1 MSTSHVITTTQLIK
15 NHPIR
20 WFLSLL
26 VLLITGSGCSR
37 SLNQNQIDSVAVA
50 LSDSLAKVTVATDIS
65 LTLYE
70 ANRAAVYLTA
80 PIASTYERENGAT
93 ETLFSGGVLVTLIDS
108 TGQRTQTT
116 SEEVF
121 YLSPE
126 SIFTLR
132 NNVFIEGFNGRSM
145 QTDTLVWDRNTQ
157 RIRTDG
163 YVTMV
168 TESDSIRGYG
178 LRATTDLSDYSIL
191 RITGSATIRRN
202 AN

>member
-15 NHPIR
+15 NHPTR
-20 WFLSLL
+20 WFLPLL

-93 ETLFSGGVLVTLIDS
+93 ETLFSGGVQVTLIDS

>member
-1 MSTSHVITTTQLIK
+1 MSISHVTTTTQPIK
-15 NHPIR
+15 NQPHH
-20 WFLSLL
+20 WLL
-26 VLLITGSGCSR
+26 FVLFLLIYGSGCSR
-37 SLNQNQIDSVAVA
+37 SLNQNQLDSVAVA

-80 PIASTYERENGAT
+80 PLASTYERENGAT
-93 ETLFSGGVLVTLIDS
+93 ETLFSGGVHVTLIDS

-126 SIFTLR
+126 SVFTLR
-132 NNVFIEGFNGRSM
+132 NNVYIEGFNGRNM
-145 QTDTLVWDRNTQ
+145 QTDTLVWDRNTH

-178 LRATTDLSDYSIL
+178 LRATTDLSDY
-191 RITGSATIRRN
+191 
-202 AN
+202 

>member
-26 VLLITGSGCSR
+26 VFLITGSGCSR
-37 SLNQNQIDSVAVA
+37 SLNQSQIDSVAVA

-93 ETLFSGGVLVTLIDS
+93 ETLFSGGVQVTLIDS
-108 TGQRTQTT
+108 IGQRTQTT

-191 RITGSATIRRN
+191 QITGSATIRRN

>member
-20 WFLSLL
+20 WFLPLL

-70 ANRAAVYLTA
+70 ANRAAVYLSA

-93 ETLFSGGVLVTLIDS
+93 ETLFSGGVQVTLIDS

-145 QTDTLVWDRNTQ
+145 QTDTLIWDRNTQ